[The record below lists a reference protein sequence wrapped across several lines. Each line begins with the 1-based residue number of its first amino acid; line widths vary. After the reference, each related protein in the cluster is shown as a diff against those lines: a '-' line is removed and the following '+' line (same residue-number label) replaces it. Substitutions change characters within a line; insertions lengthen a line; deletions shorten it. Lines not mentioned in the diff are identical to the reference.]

1 MNTLQNNVSNSFYTK
16 FYPSL
21 QAFTGSAISTLI
33 IGKLEFWFSYDKY
46 RESFYKFVEPCKS
59 PLYRAGDSWSEE
71 LCVSRK
77 IFNKAF
83 DIIGVRYK
91 SKSDYLNA
99 EDTFQGKLYASY
111 HDRKTNRTYYVR
123 NHEFMSQIL
132 LKVLSKKTP
141 PKGELKAPKVTKQ
154 KVKKEAVTLPQT
166 LSQKTESQNS
176 SSGLSQGRSR
186 NGDLGRSYVRV
197 PSFIHKETSSLNN
210 TTQEFISNTPVIK
223 TPGQMPAEKDF
234 TDGMIKIWN
243 EEVGE
248 LGVAFT
254 KGLSTRLSG
263 TLKTCFTSSLEA
275 WGLYCQMISSSKFLM
290 GEAENKF
297 FKKAWITWAIKP
309 EIIDK
314 IKGGAYNLGDRPTNK
329 DKEIDTINHE
339 IQMIEIKKRS
349 IERSINNIKTS
360 IIDKRNKETKEKM
373 ENMSE
378 EEETLFQ
385 KEFIQNL
392 EIEDSPITN
401 EYKRAGWKGLF
412 VECSYFGFLREK
424 LSTQLFEISPEV
436 NETQAIQ
443 SSGLLEILEDVEDE
457 LNQLKQKKR
466 DVESKCRAPLE
477 QLIPLESFSHHTLMV
492 EDCSKENPFNPVT
505 VMRKTVDKARG
516 IFNQEQTNLSQGSDC
531 YAAA

>member
-1 MNTLQNNVSNSFYTK
+1 MNTSQNNVSNSFYTK

-21 QAFTGSAISTLI
+21 QAYTGSALSTLI

-46 RESFYKFVEPCKS
+46 RDSFYKFVEPCES
-59 PLYRAGDSWSEE
+59 PLYRPGDSWSEE

-123 NHEFMSQIL
+123 NHGYVSQL
-132 LKVLSKKTP
+132 LLRLVSTKTP
-141 PKGELKAPKVTKQ
+141 NSSTKQ
-154 KVKKEAVTLPQT
+154 KVKKEAVILPQ
-166 LSQKTESQNS
+166 KTYSQNS

-197 PSFIHKETSSLNN
+197 SSFIHKETSSLSGSD
-210 TTQEFISNTPVIK
+210 QESISNTPVIK

-234 TDGMIKIWN
+234 TEGMIKIWN
-243 EEVGE
+243 EEVGV
-248 LGVAFT
+248 LGVSVT
-254 KGLSTRLSG
+254 KGLSTRLG
-263 TLKTCFTSSLEA
+263 ETFKTCFTSSLEA

-360 IIDKRNKETKEKM
+360 IIDKRNKEIKEKI
-373 ENMSE
+373 ENMSK

-412 VECSYFGFLREK
+412 VECSYFGFLKEK
-424 LSTQLFEISPEV
+424 LSSQLFESSKEV

-443 SSGLLEILEDVEDE
+443 SSGLLELLKDVEDE
-457 LNQLKQKKR
+457 LYHLRQKKR
-466 DVESKCRAPLE
+466 DVESKSRARLG
-477 QLIPLESFSHHTLMV
+477 QLISLESFSNDTLMV

-505 VMRKTVDKARG
+505 VIRQAVDKARG
-516 IFNQEQTNLSQGSDC
+516 IFNQEQTNLSQGVDC

>member
-1 MNTLQNNVSNSFYTK
+1 MNTSQTHVSNSFYTK

-46 RESFYKFVEPCKS
+46 RKGFYKFVEPCGS

-91 SKSDYLNA
+91 SKSDYLKA

-123 NHEFMSQIL
+123 NHECMSQLL
-132 LKVLSKKTP
+132 LKVLSKKPP

-154 KVKKEAVTLPQT
+154 KVKKDAVI
-166 LSQKTESQNS
+166 LSQKTESQNF
-176 SSGLSQGRSR
+176 SSGLSNGHSR
-186 NGDLGRSYVRV
+186 NGDLGRSYTRV
-197 PSFIHKETSSLNN
+197 SSFIHKETSSLSS
-210 TTQEFISNTPVIK
+210 TTQESISNTPVIK

-234 TDGMIKIWN
+234 TEGMIKIWN

-254 KGLSTRLSG
+254 KGLSTRLSE
-263 TLKTCFTSSLEA
+263 TFKTCFTSSLEA

-290 GEAENKF
+290 GEAQNKF

-314 IKGGAYNLGDRPTNK
+314 IKGGAYKLGDRPTNK

-349 IERSINNIKTS
+349 IEGSITNIRTS
-360 IIDKRNKETKEKM
+360 IIDKKNKEIKEKV

-378 EEETLFQ
+378 EEETLFK

-392 EIEDSPITN
+392 EIEDSPITS

-412 VECSYFGFLREK
+412 VECSYFGFLKEK
-424 LSTQLFEISPEV
+424 LSSQLFESSTEV

-443 SSGLLEILEDVEDE
+443 SSGLLELLEDVEDE
-457 LNQLKQKKR
+457 LYRLRQKKR
-466 DVESKCRAPLE
+466 DVESKCRARLD
-477 QLIPLESFSHHTLMV
+477 QLISLESLSHHTLMV
-492 EDCSKENPFNPVT
+492 ENCSKENPFHPVT
-505 VMRKTVDKARG
+505 VVRQAVDKARAV
-516 IFNQEQTNLSQGSDC
+516 FNQEQTNLSQGDAC